1 MKKIILFTISVIT
14 IGCIASGCS
23 KTSDTT
29 PTNGGGGGITFSC
42 IGITPRFSVEVTSIF
57 TSVCSVNSNCHGAGS
72 TNSGGPFT
80 NFTEIFAKRSNIR
93 AQVLSGAMPQTGS
106 LTQAQIN
113 NLICWIDSGA
123 PNN

>member
-1 MKKIILFTISVIT
+1 MKRSLAFITLFIT
-14 IGCIASGCS
+14 TGLLIVSCS
-23 KTSDTT
+23 KSSNDGTV
-29 PTNGGGGGITFSC
+29 GGGGKTFSC
-42 IGITPRFSVEVTSIF
+42 SGISPKFAADVLPIF
-57 TSVCSVNSNCHGAGS
+57 NTVCSVNTTCHATGS

-80 NFTEIFAKRSNIR
+80 NYTQVAAKTSNIR

>member
-23 KTSDTT
+23 KTSDAT